1 MDRTFESLCKRLEDN
16 DISYHKDTV
25 YAILDREDD
34 YNNIDN
40 LIKFVEKS
48 KVLNKIYKISLYGNS
63 KEKIVITFG
72 LEKDTYDIM
81 IPKTLKNI
89 DVVYLG
95 IDVVYLGLVRLHRI
109 FSLDG
114 NFSMGKERII
124 LDKVEQLSIRYTDC
138 LIDDA
143 KLAMFV
149 QGFIVIRDKKS
160 LIKYMYHQ
168 LYKHITH
175 EIDFIHN
182 TTLDSTILRY
192 IVYMIYN
199 SISETDIRGSISE
212 YMKSIEKIRD
222 SYNNIDL
229 NSTLKREIRLEEMNK
244 FRELWNYIGC
254 NLI

>member
-1 MDRTFESLCKRLEDN
+1 MERTFESLCKRLEDN
-16 DISYHKDTV
+16 NISYYKDTV

-40 LIKFVEKS
+40 LLKFVEKS
-48 KVLNKIYKISLYGNS
+48 KVLNKIYKINLYGNS
-63 KEKIVITFG
+63 KEKIMITFV

-89 DVVYLG
+89 DV
-95 IDVVYLGLVRLHRI
+95 IYLGLVRLHRV

-124 LDKVEQLSIRYTDC
+124 LDRIEQLSGRYTDC
-138 LIDDA
+138 IIDDA
-143 KLAMFV
+143 KLTMFV
-149 QGFIVIRDKKS
+149 QGFIVIRDKNS

-168 LYKHITH
+168 LDKHITN
-175 EIDFIHN
+175 EINLIHN

-212 YMKSIEKIRD
+212 YMKAIDRIRD
-222 SYNNIDL
+222 GYNAIDL
-229 NSTLKREIRLEEMNK
+229 YSSSKREIRLEEMNK

>member
-1 MDRTFESLCKRLEDN
+1 MEITFESLCKRLEDN
-16 DISYHKDTV
+16 NISYYKDTV

-40 LIKFVEKS
+40 LLKFVEKS
-48 KVLNKIYKISLYGNS
+48 KVLNKIYKINLYGNS
-63 KEKIVITFG
+63 KEKIMITFV

-89 DVVYLG
+89 DV
-95 IDVVYLGLVRLHRI
+95 IYLGLVRLHRI

-124 LDKVEQLSIRYTDC
+124 LDRVEQLSDRYTDC
-138 LIDDA
+138 IIDDA

-149 QGFIVIRDKKS
+149 QGFIVIKNKKS

-168 LYKHITH
+168 LDKHITN
-175 EIDFIHN
+175 EINLIHN

-212 YMKSIEKIRD
+212 YIKAIDKIRD
-222 SYNNIDL
+222 GYNAIDL
-229 NSTLKREIRLEEMNK
+229 YSSSKRAIRLEEMNK